1 MRDADVK
8 ALGERLNELA
18 EVYGKPL
25 PSNAALRLWFAA
37 LKPFALADA
46 LGELDDWAGGN
57 ARMPVP
63 ADIRRRL
70 DERRAEAMEQRA
82 REQARERAPK
92 LLATDPQSPVAR
104 HELIAIWTL
113 LGKPRR
119 VAALGGDATG
129 VREAG
134 RARGFG
140 TFVQVCGVDIDPRA
154 WIGRA
159 LARHDA
165 PHAVTQMAREAAAQ
179 PGARSALDDEE
190 AREEAFYRDKDRGLV
205 DA

>member
-1 MRDADVK
+1 MREADVK
-8 ALGERLNELA
+8 SLGDRLGELA
-18 EVYGKPL
+18 EVYGKQS
-25 PSNAALRLWFAA
+25 PSAAAVKLWFAA
-37 LKPFALADA
+37 LKPFALADV

-63 ADIRRRL
+63 GDIRRRL
-70 DERRAEAMEQRA
+70 DERRADALERQAKS
-82 REQARERAPK
+82 QARESQAK
-92 LLATDPQSPVAR
+92 VLATDPQSPVAR
-104 HELIAIWTL
+104 RELIAIWTL

-154 WIGRA
+154 WISRV

-165 PHAVTQMAREAAAQ
+165 QHAITQMAREAAAQ

-190 AREEAFYRDKDRGLV
+190 AREAAFYRDKDRGLV
-205 DA
+205 DV